1 MYGNVTAGADTNAGW
16 RSSEHGFA
24 ELVQR
29 HRHELQVHCY
39 RMLASS
45 TEAEDL
51 VQETLLRAWRAR
63 DTYAG
68 RASVRA
74 WLYGIATNACLDRLR
89 QRRRPPLPASGHPLD
104 DVSWLQPC
112 PDVLL
117 DRVASAE
124 TEPHTAAVARE
135 TVELAFLAAIQH
147 LTPHQRAVLILRDVL
162 AWSAGATAEVLTT
175 TVASV
180 NSTLRRARGTLR
192 ERLPADRSDWSRSR
206 GVTPQERLL
215 LERYMAAHERADMA
229 ELAALLRDD
238 VRMAMPPEPMWCV
251 GRAAVA
257 AVLAPV
263 FNPDTPE
270 YLGRLRMLPTTANRQ
285 PAAVCYL
292 RRPGAPGYRAV
303 GLDVLRIEDG
313 LISEITCFPA
323 ETLAGFEVPRTI

>member
-1 MYGNVTAGADTNAGW
+1 MSANATAGAGTDIGW
-16 RSSEHGFA
+16 RSSEEGFA

-29 HRHELQVHCY
+29 HRHELQLHCY
-39 RMLASS
+39 RMLGSAG
-45 TEAEDL
+45 EAEDL

-74 WLYGIATNACLDRLR
+74 WLYGIATNACLDRLK
-89 QRRRPPLPASGHPLD
+89 QRPPLRASGHPLD
-104 DVSWLQPC
+104 GVPWLQPV

-117 DRVASAE
+117 DRAAAAE
-124 TEPHTAAVARE
+124 AEPHSVAVHRE

-147 LTPHQRAVLILRDVL
+147 LTPHQRAALILRDVL
-162 AWSAGATAEVLTT
+162 AWPAGATAATLGT

-180 NSTLRRARGTLR
+180 NSTLRRARATLR
-192 ERLPADRSDWSRSR
+192 EWLPADRSEWSRSG
-206 GVTPQERLL
+206 GVTAEERQL
-215 LERYMAAHERADMA
+215 LERYMSAHERADMA
-229 ELAALLRDD
+229 ELAAILRAD

-263 FNPDTPE
+263 FDPDTPE

-285 PAAVCYL
+285 PAAACYL
-292 RRPGAPGYRAV
+292 RRPGQSGYRAI
-303 GLDVLRIEDG
+303 GLDVLRIEHG
-313 LISEITCFPA
+313 AISEITCFPA
-323 ETLAGFEVPRTI
+323 ETLTGFELPMTI